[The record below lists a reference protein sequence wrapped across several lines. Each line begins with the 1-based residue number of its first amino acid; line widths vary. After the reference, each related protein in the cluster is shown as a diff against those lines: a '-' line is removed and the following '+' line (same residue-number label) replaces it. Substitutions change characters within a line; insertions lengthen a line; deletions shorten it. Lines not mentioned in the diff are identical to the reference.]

1 MFQKLIDKFL
11 NPYLTSKI
19 QRIGFLIA
27 LVSISTGSWLWVY
40 LDDYEDSNALTM
52 AFAGFLLG
60 IYLVYIHHKVD
71 LFVNSQDKVEIQVP
85 TNLISK
91 ASSSS
96 KKILSSNTTHYVI
109 IFLGAFIYAALR
121 EIWVGNFNSSIHR
134 LDLFIASSLGA
145 TIILGG
151 IPVLFGK
158 YSSIL
163 WGYVILIMML
173 TFNAFDAL
181 DEKKQNE
188 EKIVIENTLK
198 KYKKDIVDLNRACL
212 VRAELST
219 GACKSNF
226 VSNVD
231 SDAICNAG
239 VVSLVSNESREFV
252 DIFLKNPKV
261 SADISTNIDRLTS
274 ILLKGGYA
282 PSTPESN
289 AMAAL
294 SGSVKHKV
302 ASDCKILGKELSV
315 LIDKLANDVRLKT
328 QQLNEANIHL
338 K

>member
-11 NPYLTSKI
+11 NPYLKTKI
-19 QRIGFLIA
+19 QRIGFLI
-27 LVSISTGSWLWVY
+27 LLGGVLIGGWLLVY
-40 LDDYEDSNALTM
+40 LDEYDDSNAFAI
-52 AFAGFLLG
+52 AFAAFILG
-60 IYLVYIHHKVD
+60 VYLVYFHHKID
-71 LFVNSQDKVEIQVP
+71 SFVNSQDKVEIHLP
-85 TNLISK
+85 SGLIAK

-96 KKILSSNTTHYVI
+96 KRILSSKLTHYLAICVI
-109 IFLGAFIYAALR
+109 AFTYSVVR
-121 EIWVGNFNSSIHR
+121 EIWVGNFNSDIHR

-158 YSSIL
+158 YSSVL
-163 WGYVILIMML
+163 WGYLILLMML
-173 TFNAFDAL
+173 TFNAFDAV

-188 EKIVIENTLK
+188 KKIVIENTLK
-198 KYKKDIVDLNRACL
+198 KYKKDIIDLNRACL
-212 VRAELST
+212 VRAELSAS
-219 GACKSNF
+219 ACKSNF
-226 VSNVD
+226 VSSVD
-231 SDAICNAG
+231 TDAICNAG

-261 SADISTNIDRLTS
+261 TADVSANIERLTN
-274 ILLKGGYA
+274 ILLKGGYT
-282 PSTPESN
+282 PSTSESN

-328 QQLNEANIHL
+328 QQLNEANINL